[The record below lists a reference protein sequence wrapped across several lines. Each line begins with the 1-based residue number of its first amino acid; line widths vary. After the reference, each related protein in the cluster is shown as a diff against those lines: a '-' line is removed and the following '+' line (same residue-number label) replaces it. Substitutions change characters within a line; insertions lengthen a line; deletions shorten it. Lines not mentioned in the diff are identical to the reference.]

1 MDVSRAAELMGR
13 DSWKTSVFPAT
24 SRVMCDGSGRYVRDS
39 SLVLN
44 RARKTKQCGTGEV
57 SFDPDVALE
66 FTARIG

>member
-1 MDVSRAAELMGR
+1 MLEDQ
-13 DSWKTSVFPAT
+13 
-24 SRVMCDGSGRYVRDS
+24 RVPGYIEGYVRRFWQ
-39 SLVLN
+39 VRAGQQN

>member
-1 MDVSRAAELMGR
+1 
-13 DSWKTSVFPAT
+13 
-24 SRVMCDGSGRYVRDS
+24 MCGGSGRYVRDS
-39 SLVLN
+39 RLVLN